1 MAAQRRKKRGG
12 ILPVLVTMVL
22 LVLVAV
28 YAGGGDLEAGLDGV
42 RDAASS
48 LADDAMEA
56 IETLTSDAPEASVA
70 PAATAAPAATV
81 APAATDAPGTSAGP
95 LPAGEGMTLT
105 VLEVGK
111 ADCLVLQCDG
121 ESMIIDGGNEGD
133 EDYILEHLEDM
144 GIEGFRYLVNTH
156 PHEDHLGSLDA
167 VVLAYPVEQAYLS
180 PREHTTKSYENLLGA
195 LEEKNVPTSVP
206 SPGDTFALGGAQI
219 TVLSPDPDADYDE
232 INDWSLVLLAEYGDV
247 RYLLMGDAETPVE
260 TDLLESG
267 ADLSA
272 DVLKVGHHGSST
284 SSKRDFLQAVSPD
297 YAVITCDYTESAGA
311 PHDEVAAR
319 LEELEIPVLRTDL
332 SGVLTLHTDGRDVS
346 VETER
351 QAA

>member
-1 MAAQRRKKRGG
+1 MAAQRKKKRGG
-12 ILPVLVTMVL
+12 ILPVLVTMAL
-22 LVLVAV
+22 LVVVAV
-28 YAGGGDLEAGLDGV
+28 YMGGGDLQAGLDGV
-42 RDAASS
+42 GDIASS
-48 LADDAMEA
+48 LADEAQEA
-56 IETLTSDAPEASVA
+56 IETLETALPVA
-70 PAATAAPAATV
+70 TD
-81 APAATDAPGTSAGP
+81 APAATDAPGATDDPGTSAGP

-206 SPGDTFALGGAQI
+206 SPGDTFALGSQRQ
-219 TVLSPDPDADYDE
+219 T
-232 INDWSLVLLAEYGDV
+232 
-247 RYLLMGDAETPVE
+247 
-260 TDLLESG
+260 
-267 ADLSA
+267 
-272 DVLKVGHHGSST
+272 
-284 SSKRDFLQAVSPD
+284 F
-297 YAVITCDYTESAGA
+297 
-311 PHDEVAAR
+311 R
-319 LEELEIPVLRTDL
+319 LERKN
-332 SGVLTLHTDGRDVS
+332 S
-346 VETER
+346 
-351 QAA
+351 

>member
-1 MAAQRRKKRGG
+1 MAAQRKKKRGG
-12 ILPVLVTMVL
+12 ILPVLVTMAL

-28 YAGGGDLEAGLDGV
+28 YMGGGDLQAGLDGV
-42 RDAASS
+42 RDIASS
-48 LADDAMEA
+48 LADEAREA
-56 IETLTSDAPEASVA
+56 IETLETALPVATVA
-70 PAATAAPAATV
+70 PVAPD
-81 APAATDAPGTSAGP
+81 APAATDDPGTSAGP

-297 YAVITCDYTESAGA
+297 YAVITCDEEDMPDDSVVEFLQALGA
-311 PHDEVAAR
+311 KVYGT
-319 LEELEIPVLRTDL
+319 VY
-332 SGVLTLHTDGRDVS
+332 GQVVLTSDGLQVS
-346 VETER
+346 V
-351 QAA
+351 A

>member
-1 MAAQRRKKRGG
+1 MAAQRKKKRGG
-12 ILPVLVTMVL
+12 ILPVLVTMAL

-28 YAGGGDLEAGLDGV
+28 YMGGGDLQAGLDGV
-42 RDAASS
+42 GDIASS
-48 LADDAMEA
+48 LADEAREA
-56 IETLTSDAPEASVA
+56 IETLETALPTATVA
-70 PAATAAPAATV
+70 PGATD
-81 APAATDAPGTSAGP
+81 APAATDAPGATDDPGTSAGP

-167 VVLAYPVEQAYLS
+167 VVLAYPVEHAYLS

-206 SPGDTFALGGAQI
+206 APGDTFALGGAQI

-297 YAVITCDYTESAGA
+297 YALITCDYTESAGA